1 MKIYV
6 LIGFLLLSFFGLQAQ
21 DPEEEVSGEVLE
33 QIESLKVGM
42 ITKRLNL
49 TSEQAIKF
57 WPVYNEFGKERHQLR
72 KQTMQLH
79 RAFDVKSDAELKKD
93 LYKLLELKQKEVDL
107 EKKYFEKFQEVLT
120 IRQVVALQ
128 KAERQFKKMLLE
140 KLGKRG
146 ERKGKN
152 WEDD

>member
-1 MKIYV
+1 MKKYI
-6 LIGFLLLSFFGLQAQ
+6 LLGFFLLSFFGLQAQ
-21 DPEEEVSGEVLE
+21 DPEEEVSSEVLQ

-42 ITKRLNL
+42 ITQKLNL
-49 TSEQAIKF
+49 TSDQASKF
-57 WPVYNEFGKERHQLR
+57 WPIYNEFGKERHQLR

-79 RAFDVKSDAELKKD
+79 KSFDTKPDAELKKD
-93 LYKLLELKQKEVDL
+93 MLKLFELKQKEVDL
-107 EKKYFEKFQEVLT
+107 EKKYFEKFQEVIS
-120 IRQVVALQ
+120 IRQVLALH

-146 ERKGKN
+146 ERQGKK